1 MRPGPVP
8 RALEAAAVERL
19 GVERRDIDVVETA
32 NVDRDHLLSARRSSA
47 RECPD
52 AALRTEQVV
61 DGLLAE
67 LVILEVVRAGAQGEM
82 LRRDEAP
89 QRAALLTDRAVAGD
103 DGAEVE
109 RHLETHLA
117 AMAAAGM
124 GLGLG
129 HGYWSWNSMRLS
141 GRSRSTC
148 KASHRRF
155 E

>member
-1 MRPGPVP
+1 MRPGAAPC
-8 RALEAAAVERL
+8 ALKITAVEWL
-19 GVERRDIDVVETA
+19 GAERRDIDVVETA
-32 NVDRDHLLSARRSSA
+32 NVDRNHLLSARRFSA

-52 AALRTEQVV
+52 PALRTERVV
-61 DGLLAE
+61 DRLLPE
-67 LVILEVVRAGAQGEM
+67 LVIPEFVRAGAQGEM

-89 QRAALLTDRAVAGD
+89 QRAALLADRAVAGD

-117 AMAAAGM
+117 AMAATGM

-129 HGYWSWNSMRLS
+129 HRYSSWNSMRLS